1 MAQLTRTSA
10 QQIRALSAPL
20 IDRNPDIAFTGGKFL
35 CLQGVGHIARQIRIY
50 DRPSRGY
57 FTLEWRLTELYIR
70 GDKLDFGGY
79 GRSIGMI
86 GRSRQFMPAG
96 EDGVWDWDDPTIAG
110 NFVDQIETEVLPLL
124 RSLDTIEKILTFILS
139 QEMRGYSFS
148 KDHIWMCLT
157 NAALGELAIA
167 RKHWDLITPSF
178 KERYEKQKAIAGEPI
193 SDYLR
198 SWVAVGE
205 ALQAGDYMTLAKLLW
220 EKERTEADRF
230 KLGRHWQ
237 PTAFPFQKAAIPI
250 TAASGPDQ
258 Q

>member
-1 MAQLTRTSA
+1 MAKLTRTSA

-50 DRPSRGY
+50 DRPIRGY

-70 GDKLDFGGY
+70 GDKFDFGGY

-86 GRSRQFMPAG
+86 GRSRPFMPAG
-96 EDGVWDWDDPTIAG
+96 EDGVWDWDDPTIAE
-110 NFVDQIETEVLPLL
+110 NFVDQIETAVLPFL
-124 RSLDTIEKILTFILS
+124 RSLDTIDKLLTFILS
-139 QEMRGYSFS
+139 QEMRGYSFC

-157 NAALGELAIA
+157 NVALGELSIA

-178 KERYEKQKAIAGEPI
+178 RERYEKQKAIAGEPM

-205 ALQAGDYMTLAKLLW
+205 ALLAGDHMTLARLLW
-220 EKERTEADRF
+220 ENERTEADRF

-237 PTAFPFQKAAIPI
+237 PTAFPFQRAKTPIALTDIPN
-250 TAASGPDQ
+250 Q
-258 Q
+258 R